1 MQLIQHATQEK
12 LRGGFYTPEPI
23 ARFILKWAMNGNVK
37 YDILEPSC
45 GDGMFLEVLEM
56 DKVKYNTLTAIE
68 LDKDEARKA
77 DQINLP
83 KKTVLN
89 TEFHSYCNNTDKKF
103 DLIVGNPPYIRY
115 QYFASKQRDEA
126 EKIFSKAN
134 LKYSKLTNA
143 WVSFIVGSTLL
154 LKEIGKIGFVLPAEI
169 LQVSYAKQLRNFL
182 AHFYNKISIIS
193 FKKLVFDGIQQE
205 VILLLCE
212 KNRDKVHCIEH
223 LEVDDGKSLETIDLL
238 KIKKPTKRI
247 DFKSNKWTFYFLNQ
261 KEIDFLEELMNQNAV
276 PRLGDY
282 ARVEVGITTGSNNFF
297 TVPLSVIQKFR
308 LQKFANPMVGR
319 SVQAPGALF
328 TRYDWKLNIKM
339 GARAYLLKFP
349 PLKDLK
355 NNKGALEYIK
365 LGEAEGINKGYKC
378 GIRDEWQIMPSDWIS
393 QGLFIRRNNIYPKL
407 IINKARAHTTDTM
420 HRVTPKKGTNLK
432 AFVASYYNSLSLA
445 FTEICGRSHGGGVLE
460 LMPSE
465 VENIILPYNKTNEGI
480 LAEIDKKLRAR
491 GDIDEILKVTDEIIL
506 KRKYGFSRLDIKMA
520 NKIWKKL
527 SNRRLNRNNGNKGV
541 HT

>member
-12 LRGGFYTPEPI
+12 LRGVFYTPKPI
-23 ARFILKWAMNGNVK
+23 ARFILRWAMNGNVK

-45 GDGMFLEVLEM
+45 GDGIFLEVLKV
-56 DKVKYNTLTAIE
+56 DKVKYNTLTAVE

-103 DLIVGNPPYIRY
+103 NLIIGNPPYIRY
-115 QYFASKQRDEA
+115 QYFARKQRVEA

-193 FKKLVFDGIQQE
+193 FKKLVFDDIQQE

-212 KNRDKVHCIEH
+212 KNKDKIHCIEH
-223 LEVDDGKSLETIDLL
+223 LEVDDEKSLETIDLL
-238 KIKKPTKRI
+238 KIKKPIKRI

-261 KEIDFLEELMNQNAV
+261 KEIDFLEELMNQNTV
-276 PRLGDY
+276 PRLSNY
-282 ARVEVGITTGSNNFF
+282 AKVEVGITTGSNNFF

-319 SVQAPGALF
+319 SVQVPGAIF
-328 TRYDWKLNIKM
+328 TKYDWKLNIKM

-349 PLKDLK
+349 PLKNLK

-365 LGEAEGINKGYKC
+365 LGEVEGINKGYKC

-393 QGLFIRRNNIYPKL
+393 QALFIRRNNIYPKL
-407 IINKARAHTTDTM
+407 IINKTRAYTTDTM
-420 HRVTPKKGTNLK
+420 HRVTPRKGTNLK

-460 LMPSE
+460 LMPNE
-465 VENIILPYNKTNEGI
+465 TENIVIPYNDANVEI
-480 LAEIDKKLRAR
+480 LGEVDRMMRAR
-491 GDIDEILKVTDEIIL
+491 KNIDEILKYTNKIIL
-506 KRKYGFSRLDIKMA
+506 KKGYGFSTLDIKMA
-520 NKIWKKL
+520 SKIWEKL
-527 SNRRLNRNNGNKGV
+527 SNRRLNRNNGNKGA
-541 HT
+541 HA